1 MTFWKKNKLLILSI
15 AFVYT
20 CAFFYISVLD
30 AALFS
35 DFGYP
40 VHNGGDSSEYAILSQ
55 NVAERGM
62 YTLAPDSFVP
72 EMFRAPGY
80 SAFLVPLF
88 LLDESFFLAI
98 VAQIF
103 LTIGSA
109 LLMYRIGVELLPPVW
124 AFVSTLLFVFDPTT
138 IFYSLSIWSD
148 TLFVCM
154 LLASVYLIF
163 VREGHDWIRVALVGA
178 LLGGATLVRPAGG
191 YLILIFALFFVATSF
206 SQGIHFKKYILM
218 VLVMILVYSTVLT
231 PWYVRNFYYSNGSIG
246 ISSTGAHAILLYDVH
261 DFLMMKNNHSSVEV
275 NEEILAQLPTRDK
288 DELRNIQ
295 YVDEMMGVAKK
306 YILQY
311 PLEYGVYHLMGGVN
325 LYLSSSIRDALNNL
339 PVAHSTLQALS
350 LVGSNETNVKAL
362 FMQNPLKAVWFSLS
376 QEPLLTLE
384 RILRL
389 LTIALALGGLCF
401 GLYYKKNRARFLLV
415 LCALLIVYTALVI
428 GPVSYPRY
436 RMSAEPFLFLIAGVG
451 AVALLEKVRSKDRQ
465 PQT

>member
-1 MTFWKKNKLLILSI
+1 MIFWEKNKLLILSI

-20 CAFFYISVLD
+20 CAFFYISIFD
-30 AALFS
+30 TALFS

-55 NVAERGM
+55 NVAERGLF
-62 YTLAPDSFVP
+62 TLASDSFVP

-80 SAFLVPLF
+80 SAFLVPLY
-88 LLDESFFLAI
+88 LVDESFYLAI

-103 LTIGSA
+103 LVIGSA
-109 LLMYRIGVELLPPVW
+109 LLMYRIGVEVLPPLW
-124 AFVSTLLFVFDPTT
+124 AFGSTLLFVFDPTT

-163 VREGHDWIRVALVGA
+163 VHQGYDWIRVALVGA

-191 YLILIFALFFVATSF
+191 YLILIFVLFFIATSLL
-206 SQGIHFKKYILM
+206 QRIHFKKC
-218 VLVMILVYSTVLT
+218 VLMILVMALVYGTVLT

-261 DFLMMKNNHSSVEV
+261 DFLMMRDNRSSVEV
-275 NEEILAQLPTRDK
+275 NEEILAQLPTQDK
-288 DELRNIQ
+288 NELRNIQ
-295 YVDEMMGVAKK
+295 YVDAMMGVAKE

-325 LYLSSSIRDALNNL
+325 LYLSSSIRDAMNNL

-350 LVGSNETNVKAL
+350 LVSSNETNVKEL
-362 FMQNPLKAVWFSLS
+362 FMQNPLQAVWFSLS
-376 QEPLLTLE
+376 QEPLLTFE

-389 LTIALALGGLCF
+389 LTIALAFVGMCL
-401 GLYYKKNRARFLLV
+401 GLYYKNNRARLLLI
-415 LCALLIVYTALVI
+415 LCALLVIYTALVI

-465 PQT
+465 PQR